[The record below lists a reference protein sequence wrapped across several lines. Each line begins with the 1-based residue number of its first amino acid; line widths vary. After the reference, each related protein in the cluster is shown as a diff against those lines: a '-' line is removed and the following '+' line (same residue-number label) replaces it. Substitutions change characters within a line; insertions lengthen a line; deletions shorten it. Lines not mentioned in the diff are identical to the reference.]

1 MLLFWPFPFVVVAV
15 VVIIVVLDFF
25 GYAFDVHTHHPPTLL
40 HSQKWNF
47 RQQQQKTRKRN
58 FLYLRNVKRG
68 DMQQQPSTHIQFRL
82 RKSEKSS
89 RIFLKLMIFIL
100 YICFIHPISI
110 KKQFL
115 KNATPNDIFD
125 YIIVNNFM
133 TFSVRQ
139 MDVMKFNIFS
149 DLLGLYIYIYYIYI
163 YPKKTKCKQANVVD
177 DDDEEEVQKNMSTK
191 QRNV

>member
-1 MLLFWPFPFVVVAV
+1 MKLQ
-15 VVIIVVLDFF
+15 
-25 GYAFDVHTHHPPTLL
+25 TTTT
-40 HSQKWNF
+40 
-47 RQQQQKTRKRN
+47 KTRKRN

-68 DMQQQPSTHIQFRL
+68 DMQQQPSNHIQFRL

-110 KKQFL
+110 KKKQFL
-115 KNATPNDIFD
+115 KNATPSDIFD

-163 YPKKTKCKQANVVD
+163 YPKKPKCKQANVVD
-177 DDDEEEVQKNMSTK
+177 DDEEVQKTCRQSKEMSK
-191 QRNV
+191 CRA

>member
-47 RQQQQKTRKRN
+47 RQQQQQKTRKRN

-110 KKQFL
+110 KKNSSW
-115 KNATPNDIFD
+115 KMPPRT
-125 YIIVNNFM
+125 
-133 TFSVRQ
+133 
-139 MDVMKFNIFS
+139 IFS
-149 DLLGLYIYIYYIYI
+149 IISSWTISWHFRYDRW
-163 YPKKTKCKQANVVD
+163 
-177 DDDEEEVQKNMSTK
+177 M
-191 QRNV
+191 